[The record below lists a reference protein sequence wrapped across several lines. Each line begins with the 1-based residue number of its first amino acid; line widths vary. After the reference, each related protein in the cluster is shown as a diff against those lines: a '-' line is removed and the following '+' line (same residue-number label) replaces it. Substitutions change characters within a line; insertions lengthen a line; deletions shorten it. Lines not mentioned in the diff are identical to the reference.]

1 MALGADV
8 VEGDLARLAQL
19 YGIALEYVDQ
29 AGDPQIISEE
39 TVVAVLTAMGV
50 AAETEQDVSRSIVER
65 EQRDWRRVLPPVYV
79 QRQGQVGQVKVHL
92 PQGQEPRLRILTE
105 TEQELPAVR
114 VDTTGPTKT
123 IDGEVICE
131 VTFEVPSGLPT
142 GWHELQATFD
152 SGVAQAPIVV
162 VPDRMPEVDRAWGP
176 MIQLY
181 SLRSSDSWGMGDLAD
196 LSDLAQAAGT
206 DWGAGFV
213 LVNPMHA
220 PGVLAPVEPSPY
232 LPATRRFFSPL
243 YLRVQ
248 NIPEYEQL
256 SAADLRR
263 VDALFERVRK
273 LNDSSELLDRDVI
286 WDAKLSALE
295 IIWSSGMS
303 VERESEFRA
312 FVGREG
318 VGLQDFALWC
328 ALTEVH
334 GPDWHEWPEALRD
347 VRGAE
352 VTAQFAELEDRV
364 LFFSWLQWQLDLQ
377 FTETQSAAR
386 SAGMPIGIMHDLAVG
401 VHSEGSDSWSLRE
414 YLVGDVAVGAP
425 PDMYNQI
432 GQTWSQPPW
441 HPDALAEAAYVPYR
455 NMLRE
460 VLRHSGGL
468 RVDHILGLYRQW
480 WIPEGM
486 KPYQGTYV
494 AMDYDAM
501 VGILMLEASRVGA
514 MLIGEDLGTVAEWI
528 RHDMHDRGILGVG
541 VLWFERADGV
551 IPAPESWRSDELLS
565 VTVHDLPP
573 TAGYISGE
581 HITVRSDLNLLTRA
595 VADEWRD
602 HANEMS
608 DWRALLVERG
618 LFRDG
623 DSISDEIVALYALA
637 AASPAKLLG
646 VNLPDLTGDSRI
658 QNQPGTEREYPN
670 WSVPLGD
677 ATGTPV
683 LLNDLMTYPLANRIV
698 RTLRERR

>member
-1 MALGADV
+1 MVD
-8 VEGDLARLAQL
+8 GDLARLANL

-29 AGDPQIISEE
+29 AGDRQIISEQ
-39 TVVAVLTAMGV
+39 TVVAVLSALGV
-50 AAETEQDVSRSIVER
+50 SATTPEDIASSIVQR
-65 EQRDWRRVLPPVYV
+65 ELRDWRRVLPPVCV
-79 QRQGQVGQVKVHL
+79 QRQSEVGQVKVHV
-92 PQGQEPRLRILTE
+92 PRGQEPRLRVITE

-114 VDTTGPTKT
+114 VD
-123 IDGEVICE
+123 IDGPIRTVADVVVCE
-131 VTFEVPSGLPT
+131 ITFEIPSGLPT

-152 SGVAQAPIVV
+152 GGTAQAPVVV
-162 VPDRMPEVDRAWGP
+162 VPDRMPEVEREWGP

-181 SLRSSDSWGMGDLAD
+181 SMRSVGSWGMGDLAD
-196 LSDLAQAAGT
+196 LADLATAAGT

-220 PGVLAPVEPSPY
+220 PGVVAPVEPSPY

-248 NIPEYEQL
+248 HIDEYKQL
-256 SAADLRR
+256 AAAERRR

-273 LNDSSELLDRDVI
+273 LNDSPELLDRDEL
-286 WDAKLSALE
+286 WSAKFSALE
-295 IIWSSGMS
+295 IIWDKGMS
-303 VERESEFRA
+303 PEREGEFRA

-328 ALTEVH
+328 ALSEVH
-334 GPDWHEWPEALRD
+334 GPDWHEWPEPLRN
-347 VRGAE
+347 VRSAE
-352 VTAQFAELEDRV
+352 VTAEFAELEDRV

-377 FTETQSAAR
+377 FTETQAAAR

-425 PDMYNQI
+425 PDMYNQL

-441 HPDALAEAAYVPYR
+441 HPDALAEAAYIPYR

-460 VLRHSGGL
+460 ILRHSGGL

-528 RHDMHDRGILGVG
+528 REDMHDRGILGVG
-541 VLWFERADGV
+541 VLWFQRDGGV
-551 IPAPESWRSDELLS
+551 ISVPEEWRADELLS

-581 HITVRSDLNLLTRA
+581 HITVRSDLQLLARA
-595 VADEWRD
+595 VADEWSD
-602 HANEMS
+602 HATELA
-608 DWRALLVERG
+608 DWRALLADRG
-618 LFRDG
+618 LFQAG
-623 DSISDEIVALYALA
+623 DSISDEVVALYALA
-637 AASPAKLLG
+637 AASPARLLG

-677 ATGTPV
+677 AAGDPI
-683 LLNDLMTYPLANRIV
+683 LLQELVGHPLADRIV
-698 RTLRERR
+698 RALRDGR